1 MWPFKKRWN
10 MACVALEDF
19 TFKTVSVFERY
30 ENQISNDFHNLFV
43 IIRKLWSIFWVIHLR
58 YKSKLSSNFFII
70 LNEKVGNKTIFYIL
84 LSLNYCKK
92 RYWTRD
98 SMKNYHLIA
107 KKLNN
112 PYLLNISDS
121 INLCAAFCLSRFSF
135 FHLPPT
141 SLLLNAST
149 CSVLK

>member
-19 TFKTVSVFERY
+19 TFKTVSVRY

-58 YKSKLSSNFFII
+58 YKSTLSIS
-70 LNEKVGNKTIFYIL
+70 YIL
-84 LSLNYCKK
+84 LSLIQSMK

-112 PYLLNISDS
+112 PYSLNISDS
-121 INLCAAFCLSRFSF
+121 INLCAAFCLSGFSF